1 MLTADFIY
9 YKRKRRLK
17 EGGTAVLS
25 RRARTYTCLSDI
37 PYIILQ
43 AGADFS
49 VPYPCLYR
57 PFKVRIQTVRY
68 WLFGTPA
75 GYAGKEAA
83 D

>member
-1 MLTADFIY
+1 MPTLYIQEETEA
-9 YKRKRRLK
+9 KRGRNSSAIK
-17 EGGTAVLS
+17 EGTDIYVPVG
-25 RRARTYTCLSDI
+25 YTLYNI
-37 PYIILQ
+37 T
-43 AGADFS
+43 GGGGFS